1 MRDLNGAADGWARG
15 HLSLRLS
22 KERKERLA
30 AIAAKM
36 APGTTPAQCVDR
48 AVELAL
54 ADIAAFNGNPSFA
67 KPLGTSLV
75 DKPDE
80 APSPGKNEE
89 ILALISANFS
99 APIREI
105 SRKVEAVY
113 ALISAA
119 SELSNPS
126 FEGSSDGGGSVL
138 ALEDW
143 LAHEAKSIGG
153 SISKSAIVR
162 ATWEAKHRLSETYVS
177 LELDGDLV
185 AIDGKRVDSQLK
197 NGPSPRLLLD
207 LIDAGSSIAGIDR
220 MGAVCLWC
228 EPAGPGAWRAIVH
241 AFTPSGAVGEALGEL
256 HA

>member
-1 MRDLNGAADGWARG
+1 MRDLNDAGDSWARE

-54 ADIAAFNGNPSFA
+54 AEIAAFNGNPSFA
-67 KPLGTSLV
+67 KPLATSLA
-75 DKPDE
+75 DKPEE
-80 APSPGKNEE
+80 APSRGKNDE
-89 ILALISANFS
+89 ILALISANIS
-99 APIREI
+99 APIRDI

-119 SELSNPS
+119 SELSDPA
-126 FEGSSDGGGSVL
+126 FEGNPGGGSVL
-138 ALEDW
+138 ALGDW

-162 ATWEAKHRLSETYVS
+162 ATWEAKHRLSEAYVS
-177 LELDGDLV
+177 LKLDGDLI

-197 NGPSPRLLLD
+197 NGASPRLLLD
-207 LIDAGSSIAGIDR
+207 LIDADGPLASIDR
-220 MGAVCLWC
+220 LGAICLWC
-228 EPAGPGAWRAIVH
+228 EPAGSDTWRVIVH
-241 AFTPSGAVGEALGEL
+241 GFTPSGAVGDALGEL
-256 HA
+256 RA